1 MEVCRETEFA
11 PIKNADG
18 PADHPVVSDSP
29 MSSLKLVLEEAQS
42 WLHKAGVKVSEDA
55 LGKVEVSYL
64 LSYEG
69 EGLENLEPI
78 ERPGY
83 ITEFGQFVAV

>member
-18 PADHPVVSDSP
+18 PADQPIVNDSP
-29 MSSLKLVLEEAQS
+29 TSSLKLVLGEAQS
-42 WLHKAGVKVSEDA
+42 WLEKSGVKVSEDA
-55 LGKVEVSYL
+55 VGKVEVSYL

-69 EGLENLEPI
+69 EGLENLGPI
-78 ERPGY
+78 EGPGY
-83 ITEFGQFVAV
+83 ITDSG